1 MLFRRKVSNQDPHPD
16 SVTEPRIDDFLGDPT
31 REIEHWRWL
40 WEGDHRFPVR
50 SHRGVWGQILVLLKK
65 ALSPL
70 VKFPL
75 GDLFERQKVFNLI
88 LLEKQQGNE
97 ARLKGM
103 AAQIDELRVDVNGL
117 IPLLQRVAH
126 LEAFMK
132 QGLEEVMQHNDAL
145 FARVDQ
151 KLDRQGREAVDLRS
165 RLGAALAVAE
175 TERLGALVQLR
186 EEWDYLDLENRYR
199 GTEAEIGER
208 LKPYL
213 KKLKPGGRVLDL
225 GCGRGESLINLRE
238 AGFEPLGLDVS
249 EEMVRVCREKGLQ
262 AEVGDLF
269 EFLRQVEPGSFD
281 AVISFHV
288 IEHLPVERL
297 SLLVRLAFRAL
308 KSDGVLI
315 LETPNPLSLVVSGRS
330 FWLDPT
336 HLRPVH
342 PDYLVLAARQ
352 AGFDAVERLDLRPY
366 PKAER
371 LPEASLEGATEAE
384 ARVLDQINR
393 LRDRVDDLLF
403 GYQDFAIVARK

>member
-1 MLFRRKVSNQDPHPD
+1 MLFRRKVSSQGGHLD
-16 SVTEPRIDDFLGDPT
+16 SVPEPKIEDFLGDPT

-50 SHRGVWGQILVLLKK
+50 SHRGVRGQILVFLKK
-65 ALSPL
+65 ILGPL

-103 AAQIDELRVDVNGL
+103 AAQIDELRVDVNTL

-126 LEAFMK
+126 LEAFME

-151 KLDRQGREAVDLRS
+151 KLDRHGRESVDLRA
-165 RLGAALAVAE
+165 RLGSALAVAE
-175 TERLGALVQLR
+175 TERLGALVKLR
-186 EEWDYLDLENRYR
+186 EEWDYRDLENRFR
-199 GTEAEIGER
+199 GTEEEIGRR
-208 LKPYL
+208 LQPYL
-213 KKLKPGGRVLDL
+213 AKLKPGGRVLDL
-225 GCGRGESLINLRE
+225 GCGRGESLLLLRE

-249 EEMVRVCREKGLQ
+249 EEMVQVCGEKGLQ

-269 EFLRQVEPGSFD
+269 EYLGQAEPGSFD
-281 AVISFHV
+281 AVVSFHV

-308 KSDGVLI
+308 RADGVLI
-315 LETPNPLSLVVSGRS
+315 FETPNPLSLLVSARS

-366 PKAER
+366 PKSER
-371 LPEASLEGATEAE
+371 LPEASLEGATEE
-384 ARVLDQINR
+384 QVEVLDQVNR

-403 GYQDFAIVARK
+403 GFQDFAIIARK